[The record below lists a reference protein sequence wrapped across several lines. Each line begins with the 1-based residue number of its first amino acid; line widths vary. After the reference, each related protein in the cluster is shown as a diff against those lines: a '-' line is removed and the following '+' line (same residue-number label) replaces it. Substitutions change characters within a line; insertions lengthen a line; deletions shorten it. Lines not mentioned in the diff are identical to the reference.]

1 MMKFLFC
8 YLLTTMVLYA
18 APLTVQIEALPT
30 QPVKNE
36 PPKPVVFMIDDFED
50 GEFKKFREWWAFGKV
65 LFESSSIQ
73 SKKSF
78 LGKVSMKVN
87 GASNNWYAGGFG
99 TYVGADVQ
107 PFSKL
112 KVVLYSPKVNSGSLR
127 VELYD
132 DDNNNAVVDIDD
144 STGMPSK
151 DDIFIYDIN
160 LVWEGWKVVTIELSD
175 FVDYNP
181 EVGDNIWNPNQ
192 VYGSIGL
199 IQMQVIVL
207 SSKNKAETIAF
218 EIDTIKFN

>member
-1 MMKFLFC
+1 MA
-8 YLLTTMVLYA
+8 LYS

-30 QPVKNE
+30 APVKKE
-36 PPKPVVFMIDDFED
+36 PPKPVVLMVDDFED
-50 GEFKKFREWWAFGKV
+50 GEFKKFREWWSFGKV

-73 SKKSF
+73 SKKTF

-87 GASNNWYAGGFG
+87 GVSSNWYAGGFG
-99 TYVGADVQ
+99 TYIGADAQ
-107 PFSKL
+107 PFKVL
-112 KVVLYSPKVNSGSLR
+112 KFVLYSPKMNSGSLR

-144 STGMPSK
+144 STGLPSK

-160 LVWEGWKVVTIELSD
+160 LVWEGWKVIAIPLSD
-175 FVDYNP
+175 FVDYNVD
-181 EVGDNIWNPNQ
+181 VGDNVWNPNQ
-192 VYGSIGL
+192 VYGSTGL